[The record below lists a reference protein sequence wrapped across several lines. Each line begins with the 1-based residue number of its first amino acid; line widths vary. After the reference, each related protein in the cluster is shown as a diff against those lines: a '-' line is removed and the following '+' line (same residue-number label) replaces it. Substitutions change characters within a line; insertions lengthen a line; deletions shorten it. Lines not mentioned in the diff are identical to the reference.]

1 MANDVA
7 VVTPWYPSAQMPFRG
22 AFVRAMVEATAPGTR
37 TTVYHTDLW
46 GGRLSSDVDAEVG
59 PAYRMLLPHAE
70 LSSRTVGGAEL
81 VSIPVPMPRA
91 RPFAEQA
98 DRAAAAL
105 ELALGGERIPAPVV
119 HAHVGLLG
127 GLPALRRKRADARL
141 FVTEHATFLDRMLD
155 EPDGRAAYAE
165 VLAAAEAFF
174 VVGDLLRRQLADAF
188 PRHADKLRALPNPI
202 DFDVPR
208 PAPVTALRRWLFVGG
223 LIERK
228 GVRWLLEAFA
238 ICRGDDP
245 ALTLTLVGDG
255 ELRPELEER
264 TAQLGLADAV
274 TFLGAVPP
282 DVALRLMREH
292 DVLVHPSRYET
303 FGVTVVEAVAA
314 GLPVIVTRCGGP
326 EQTLAGIESDAGE
339 LVDVEDGSGAIVA
352 GYRRLRDRFPGG
364 VDLQVARRALAG
376 RFGYQAVAR
385 LHHDAWFPTTAA
397 AAGEGGHARP
407 VPGARR

>member
-46 GGRLSSDVDAEVG
+46 GGRLSSDVDTEVG
-59 PAYRMLLPHAE
+59 EAYRMLLPHAE
-70 LSSRTVGGAEL
+70 LSSGTVGGAEL

-98 DRAAAAL
+98 ERAAAAL

-141 FVTEHATFLDRMLD
+141 FVTEHATFLDRMLA
-155 EPDGRAAYAE
+155 EPDGHAGYAE
-165 VLAAAEAFF
+165 VLAACEAFF
-174 VVGDLLRRQLADAF
+174 VVGDPVREQLAGAF
-188 PRHADKLRALPNPI
+188 PAYAHKLRPIPNPI
-202 DFDVPR
+202 DFDAPR
-208 PAPVTALRRWLFVGG
+208 PGPVTALRRWLFVGG

-238 ICRGDDP
+238 ICRRHDP
-245 ALTLTLVGDG
+245 ALTLTLVGEG
-255 ELRPELEER
+255 ELRPELAKRAAE
-264 TAQLGLADAV
+264 LGVAEAV
-274 TFLGAVPP
+274 TFVGAVPP
-282 DVALRLMREH
+282 ARALRLMYQH

-303 FGVTVVEAVAA
+303 FGVVVVEAVAA
-314 GLPVIVTRCGGP
+314 GMPVIVTRCGGP
-326 EQTLAGIESDAGE
+326 EQTLAGFESEAGE
-339 LVDVEDGSGAIVA
+339 LIDVEDGPGAIVA
-352 GYRRLRDRFPGG
+352 AYRRLRDRFPDGIHIE
-364 VDLQVARRALAG
+364 VARRALAE

-385 LHHDAWFPTTAA
+385 MHHDAWF
-397 AAGEGGHARP
+397 EEGHARP
-407 VPGARR
+407 VSGARR